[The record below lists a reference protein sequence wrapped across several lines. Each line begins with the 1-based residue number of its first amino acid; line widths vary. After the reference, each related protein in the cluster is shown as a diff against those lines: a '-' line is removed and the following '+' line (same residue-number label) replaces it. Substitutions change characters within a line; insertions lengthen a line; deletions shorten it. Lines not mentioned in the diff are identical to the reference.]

1 MPKESLVVSAAA
13 TRGEQTACPGFGLVA
28 AVCFKLLEMHL
39 MLPEKN
45 ICHFY
50 SLETHMSCSDV
61 VALQS
66 NCFATLPSWQSG
78 WMKMDKKTKELLME
92 LFSFEGL
99 RTAHS
104 LLGRFNFA
112 R

>member
-39 MLPEKN
+39 MLLEKS

-78 WMKMDKKTKELLME
+78 WMKMDKKTKRAPNGAIFFRGIED
-92 LFSFEGL
+92 S
-99 RTAHS
+99 S
-104 LLGRFNFA
+104 LTSQTF
-112 R
+112 